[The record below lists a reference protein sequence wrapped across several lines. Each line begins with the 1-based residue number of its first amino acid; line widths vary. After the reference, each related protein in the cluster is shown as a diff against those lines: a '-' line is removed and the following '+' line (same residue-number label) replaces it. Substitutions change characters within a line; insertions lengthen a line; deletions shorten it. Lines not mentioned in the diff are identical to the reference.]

1 MQTFINSL
9 AVLDI
14 ILFISFFIGINFI
27 FYKLITEIL
36 KGNKTAQ
43 ILAAVSIIGLNA
55 LFISILL
62 LTFLN
67 F

>member
-1 MQTFINSL
+1 MQNFTNSL
-9 AVLDI
+9 AIIDI

-36 KGNKTAQ
+36 KGNKTGQ
-43 ILAAVSIIGLNA
+43 ITASISILTLNA
-55 LFISILL
+55 LFIIILL
-62 LTFLN
+62 FNFLN

>member
-1 MQTFINSL
+1 MQNFTNSL
-9 AVLDI
+9 AIIDI

-36 KGNKTAQ
+36 KGNKTGQ
-43 ILAAVSIIGLNA
+43 IMASISILTLNA

-62 LTFLN
+62 FNFLN

>member
-9 AVLDI
+9 AIFDI
-14 ILFISFFIGINFI
+14 ILFSSFFVGVNFI

-36 KGNKTAQ
+36 KGNKNAQ
-43 ILAAVSIIGLNA
+43 IAAIVSILGLNA